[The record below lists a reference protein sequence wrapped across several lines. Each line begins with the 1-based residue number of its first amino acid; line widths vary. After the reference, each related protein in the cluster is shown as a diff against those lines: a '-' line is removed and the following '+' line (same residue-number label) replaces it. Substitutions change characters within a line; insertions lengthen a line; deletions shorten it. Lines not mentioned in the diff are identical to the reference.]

1 MSWEALRYGVHTT
14 YSEDHPDYLVYNP
27 SGGLGFLDGFIIDAH
42 FRYDILTILFKMTHF
57 KIFNLWWRC
66 FLAVNEV
73 GKDD

>member
-42 FRYDILTILFKMTHF
+42 FRYDILI
-57 KIFNLWWRC
+57 IN
-66 FLAVNEV
+66 
-73 GKDD
+73 